1 MRVMFQIS
9 QNFVLDFRFGYIA
22 KDNHQ
27 IKNLNWPYFV
37 EAYKVFLETHL
48 FVIALAGNSTAFF
61 QEMAQRRN

>member
-1 MRVMFQIS
+1 MRVIFQIPK
-9 QNFVLDFRFGYIA
+9 NFRLDFRIGHTA

-37 EAYKVFLETHL
+37 EACEVFLETHL
-48 FVIALAGNSTAFF
+48 FVIARAGNSTAFF